1 MVIASVNS
9 GTSLFGGFV
18 VFSVLGF
25 MAKQQNVDISDVV
38 DAGKCNNIFTKLENN
53 TLKKSST
60 ALVWIYFSSGTPKA
74 EYQNAKNV

>member
-9 GTSLFGGFV
+9 GTSVFGGFV

-38 DAGKCNNIFTKLENN
+38 NAG
-53 TLKKSST
+53 
-60 ALVWIYFSSGTPKA
+60 
-74 EYQNAKNV
+74 